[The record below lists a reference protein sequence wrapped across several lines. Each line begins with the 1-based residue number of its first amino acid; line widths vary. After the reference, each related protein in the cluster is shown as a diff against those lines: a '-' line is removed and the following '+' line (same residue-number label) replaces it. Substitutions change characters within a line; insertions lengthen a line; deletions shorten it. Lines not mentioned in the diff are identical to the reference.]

1 MLHRQFQEL
10 SRDGW
15 HGSNRQGTDTVMLS
29 LYPFTL
35 YSWLLLI
42 ASGVSLWLAY
52 LGARQRQLPVAYW
65 FSWLCLTEAVYT
77 FGYAFELAS
86 RSLEQAKFW
95 INIEMLGGA
104 YIPALIVLMAL
115 SYRQHRHPPIG
126 ITAALLI
133 LASLTLAV
141 ILGNDQHH
149 LMFSDMQI
157 IRRDNLTITLLE
169 FGPWYYLHL
178 VYINVGVTIGNILF
192 YHCWRRAPRYHRRQV
207 MLILLGTL
215 IPWGC
220 YLLFLLDWAPN
231 GVDLSAFGFIITG
244 PLCAYSLFRYRFADL
259 SPIAREQVFDE
270 MEEAVLVVDHNYRM
284 VDFNRK
290 ACALLPALNQQSLG
304 QDCRPLLGDI
314 QPPLEPSQQESEH
327 VMNQGGRHYELRCQ
341 PLRQKT
347 SELMGYSLML
357 RDTTERQLLLEQLR
371 QYAEVDELT
380 GVMNRRMA
388 LQTLEQ
394 EVATAWQSQQPL
406 SLVLFDVD
414 RFKRINDSQGH
425 QIGDLILRQLA
436 SLLQT
441 ALNSGEALGRYGGD
455 EFLLVLPGRD
465 LASTQALAEQL
476 NQLARQQ
483 LNITLSLGLT
493 HFEPHDTA
501 RVMLRR
507 ADLALYRA
515 KSQGRSQ
522 ACIADPLPETSDLE
536 SNPMR

>member
-1 MLHRQFQEL
+1 LETGNIMMY
-10 SRDGW
+10 
-15 HGSNRQGTDTVMLS
+15 SNS
-29 LYPFTL
+29 LTL
-35 YSWLLLI
+35 YSLLLLV
-42 ASGVSLWLAY
+42 ASGISLWLGY
-52 LGARQRQLPVAYW
+52 LGSRQRQQPVAYW
-65 FSWLCLTEAVYT
+65 FSWLCIAEAVYT
-77 FGYAFELAS
+77 AGYAFELTSAS
-86 RSLEQAKFW
+86 LTEAKFW
-95 INIEMLGGA
+95 INIEQLGGVF
-104 YIPALIVLMAL
+104 IPSLILLMAL
-115 SYRQHRHPPIG
+115 SYRHHRHPPLVV
-126 ITAALLI
+126 TSALLM
-133 LASLTLAV
+133 LSSLTLA
-141 ILGNDQHH
+141 IHLGNDHHH
-149 LMFSDMQI
+149 LMFTDMQI
-157 IRRDNLTITLLE
+157 VHRDGLAITLLE
-169 FGPWYYLHL
+169 FGPWYYVHL
-178 VYINVGVTIGNILF
+178 TYINMAVAIGNILF
-192 YHCWRRAPRYHRRQV
+192 FHCWQRAPRYHRRQV
-207 MLILLGTL
+207 MLILLGSM
-215 IPWGC
+215 IPWLG
-220 YLLFLLDWAPN
+220 YVLFLLNWQPSGIDL
-231 GVDLSAFGFIITG
+231 GVFGFVVTG

-270 MEEAVLVVDHNYRM
+270 MEEAVLIVDHNYRM
-284 VDFNRK
+284 VDFNRQ
-290 ACALLPALNQQSLG
+290 ASALFPALNPQSLG

-394 EVATAWQSQQPL
+394 AVAAAWQSQQPL

-414 RFKRINDSQGH
+414 RFKNINDRQGH

-441 ALNSGEALGRYGGD
+441 ALNSGEVLGRYGGD

-493 HFEPHDTA
+493 GFEPHDTA

-522 ACIADPLPETSDLE
+522 ACIADPLQETDELE

>member
-1 MLHRQFQEL
+1 MLA
-10 SRDGW
+10 
-15 HGSNRQGTDTVMLS
+15 

-42 ASGVSLWLAY
+42 ASAVSLWLAY

-65 FSWLCLTEAVYT
+65 FSWLCVTEAIYT

-86 RSLEQAKFW
+86 HSLEQAKFW

-104 YIPALIVLMAL
+104 YIPALIALMAL
-115 SYRQHRHPPIG
+115 TYQRHRHPPLG
-126 ITAALLI
+126 VTTALLI
-133 LASLTLAV
+133 FSSLTLTV

-157 IRRDNLTITLLE
+157 VRRDNLTISLLE
-169 FGPWYYLHL
+169 FGPWYYFHL
-178 VYINVGVTIGNILF
+178 VYINVGVTIGNLLF
-192 YHCWRRAPRYHRRQV
+192 FHCWRRAPLYHRRQV

-215 IPWGC
+215 IPWLC

-270 MEEAVLVVDHNYRM
+270 MEESVLVVDHNYRL
-284 VDFNRK
+284 VDFNSQ
-290 ACALLPALNQQSLG
+290 ACALFPVLNQQSLG

-314 QPPLEPSQQESEH
+314 QPPLEASQQESEH
-327 VMNQGGRHYELRCQ
+327 VMRRGGRHYELRCQ

-347 SELMGYSLML
+347 SALMGYALML
-357 RDTTERQLLLEQLR
+357 RDTTERQVLLAQLR
-371 QYAEVDELT
+371 QHAEVDELT

-388 LQTLEQ
+388 LQTLELA
-394 EVATAWQSQQPL
+394 VAAAWQNQQPL

-414 RFKRINDSQGH
+414 RFKSINDSQGH
-425 QIGDLILRQLA
+425 QIGDLILHQLA

-441 ALNSGEALGRYGGD
+441 ELKSGEQLGRYGGD

-465 LASTQALAEQL
+465 LHSTQLLAEQL
-476 NQLARQQ
+476 NRLARQQ
-483 LNITLSLGLT
+483 LHISLSLGLT
-493 HFEPHDTA
+493 GFEPHDTA

-522 ACIADPLPETSDLE
+522 ACIADPLQEIDDLE
-536 SNPMR
+536 YNPMR